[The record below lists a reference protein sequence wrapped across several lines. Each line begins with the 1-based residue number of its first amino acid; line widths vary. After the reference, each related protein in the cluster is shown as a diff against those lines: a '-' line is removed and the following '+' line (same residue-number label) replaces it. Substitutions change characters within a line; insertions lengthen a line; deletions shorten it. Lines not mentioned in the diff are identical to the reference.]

1 MNDAATAAEIKRLEE
16 RRCRVL
22 VARDYAVLAD
32 LVADDLVHIH
42 ATGMVDDKASYLAG
56 VEQRLDFLKVERKDL
71 TVRRYG
77 DVAVATGSLHQTI
90 LVRATKQE
98 LEMKIVTTQVW
109 VLQDGNWRQS
119 SFQATNRS

>member
-1 MNDAATAAEIKRLEE
+1 MNDAATVTEIERLEE

-98 LEMKIVTTQVW
+98 HEMKIVTTQVW
-109 VLQDGNWRQS
+109 VLQDGNWRLS
-119 SFQATNRS
+119 SFQATNLS